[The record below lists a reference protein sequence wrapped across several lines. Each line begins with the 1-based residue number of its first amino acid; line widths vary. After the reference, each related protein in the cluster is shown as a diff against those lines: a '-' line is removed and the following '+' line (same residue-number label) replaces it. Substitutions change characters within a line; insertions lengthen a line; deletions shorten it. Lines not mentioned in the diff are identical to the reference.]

1 MIQVNADSF
10 CETLAFSR
18 SICIKSINRDYEE
31 CEVTEINKTD
41 IEELWDSSTV
51 YGESAA
57 WLESMYETY
66 LSNPDA
72 LEEKWRQY
80 FDSIPVRSNDH
91 VINGYPS
98 ASLSQEVSPREMR
111 DYFIHYARQKQTQGV
126 EAQTNFDHEKKQVH
140 VLQLINAYRFRGHQ
154 IANLNPLDGRREIEV
169 AELSLGYHALSE
181 NDLDTVFETGSL
193 ATKESLPLREIHR
206 IIQQTYCGTVGTEYM
221 HIMETAE
228 KRWIQQR
235 LETAR
240 GNASLNEVE
249 KINIL
254 QQLTEAEGLERYLHS
269 KYVGQKRFSLEGGE
283 SLIPL
288 LDELVQSAGAQK
300 VKEVVIGMAHR
311 GRLNVLVN
319 ILGKAP
325 HELFSEFD
333 GTKEVKELTGDVK
346 YHQGFSSD
354 MDTPGGP
361 VHLALAFNPS
371 HLEIVAPVVEGSVR
385 ARQWHRGD
393 REGNEVIPVQIHG
406 DAAFSGQGVVM
417 ETLQMSQSRGYL
429 THGTIHI
436 IVNNQIGF
444 TTSAQQDARST
455 YYCTDIAKMVGA
467 PIFHVNADDPEAVI
481 MVTRIALA
489 FRNKFKKDVV
499 IDMICYRRHGH
510 NEADE
515 PAATQPMMYKKIRA
529 LESTRAI
536 YAERVIQD
544 EVLTQEQCDIM
555 AKSVRS
561 ILESGKCVVPHKLPD
576 HKADLSTHI
585 NWSDYISDS
594 ILLDV
599 DTGVS
604 LTEFRD
610 VAKVFEH
617 LPEGFQLQPR
627 VNKVIAD
634 RLKMTAGALPIDWGY
649 AELMAYGTLL
659 KDGFSVRLS
668 GQDSGRGTFFHRHA
682 VLHNQLDGSS
692 YTPLRQLGD
701 KNSNFRV
708 FDSLLSELAVLGFE
722 YGFSTTEPKTLVL
735 WEAQFGDFANGAQ
748 IVIDQFISA
757 GEHKW
762 GRSSGLV
769 MLLPHGYEGQGAEHS
784 SARLERFLQLCSVHN
799 MQVCVP
805 TTPAQMY
812 HLLRRQMVRNCR
824 KPLIIMTPKSLLR
837 HKLCVSTLEDLTQ
850 GQFSWVLP
858 EVDEIDAS
866 QVKRVVICSGK
877 IYYELLEARRLNRI
891 HDIVIIRIEQIYP
904 FPGEQLDA
912 LLAQHTNTDELIW
925 CQEEPKNQGCWD
937 FIKLRIPALIN
948 ERWQLSYAGRE
959 PSSAPAV
966 GSAKLHAVEQRNIIN
981 TALAIEEDE

>member
-1 MIQVNADSF
+1 MTDV
-10 CETLAFSR
+10 
-18 SICIKSINRDYEE
+18 K
-31 CEVTEINKTD
+31 KTGMS
-41 IEELWDSSTV
+41 EFWQSSAV

-57 WLESMYETY
+57 WLESLYETY
-66 LSNPDA
+66 LSNPDQ
-72 LEEKWRQY
+72 LSVNWRQY
-80 FDSIPVRSNDH
+80 FDDIASNT
-91 VINGYPS
+91 NGS
-98 ASLSQEVSPREMR
+98 AGSTEMTNDFVQEVSPREMHN
-111 DYFIHYARQKQTQGV
+111 YFVEYAKQKHTRGFT
-126 EAQTNFDHEKKQVH
+126 ALKGFDHEKKQVQ

-154 IANLNPLDGRREIEV
+154 LANLNPLGGRRESQV
-169 AELSLGYHALSE
+169 AELSLDYHGLLQS
-181 NDLDTVFETGSL
+181 DLDSPFETGSL
-193 ATKESLPLREIHR
+193 AAAASLPLREIHQ

-221 HIMETAE
+221 HILETAE
-228 KRWIQQR
+228 KRWLQQR
-235 LETAR
+235 LEIAR
-240 GNASLNEVE
+240 GNAHLNEIE

-269 KYVGQKRFSLEGGE
+269 RYVGQKRFSLEGGE

-288 LDELVQSAGAQK
+288 LDELVQYAGINGI
-300 VKEVVIGMAHR
+300 KEVVIGMAHR

-319 ILGKAP
+319 ILGKTP
-325 HELFSEFD
+325 DELFSEFE
-333 GTKEVKELTGDVK
+333 GTKEVHELTGDVK
-346 YHQGFSSD
+346 YHLGFSSD

-429 THGTIHI
+429 THGTVHI
-436 IVNNQIGF
+436 IINNQIGF

-481 MVTRIALA
+481 MVTRFALEY
-489 FRNKFKKDVV
+489 RNKFKKDVV
-499 IDMICYRRHGH
+499 IDMVCYRRHGH

-529 LESTRAI
+529 LDSTRTI
-536 YAERVIQD
+536 YAQKIIAD
-544 EVLTQEQCDIM
+544 NVLSQQQCDTM
-555 AKSVRS
+555 AKSVRK
-561 ILESGKCVVPHKLPD
+561 ILESGQCVVPHKLPE
-576 HKADLSTHI
+576 HLADLSTHME
-585 NWSDYISDS
+585 WSGFICDS
-594 ILLDV
+594 ILQDV
-599 DTGVS
+599 DTTVS
-604 LTEFRD
+604 LARIRQ
-610 VAKVFEH
+610 VAKVFES
-617 LPEGFQLQPR
+617 LPAGFQLQPR
-627 VNKVIAD
+627 VEKIVAD
-634 RLKMTAGALPIDWGY
+634 RIKMTAGALSIDWGY
-649 AELMAYGTLL
+649 AELMAYGSLL
-659 KDGFSVRLS
+659 LDGFSVRLS

-682 VLHNQLDGSS
+682 VLHNQVDGSS
-692 YTPLRQLGD
+692 YMPLRELGD
-701 KNSNFRV
+701 DNSNFRV

-762 GRSSGLV
+762 GRASGLV
-769 MLLPHGYEGQGAEHS
+769 MLLPHGFEGQGAEHS

-805 TTPAQMY
+805 STPAQMF

-837 HKLCVSTLEDLTQ
+837 HKLCISTLDDLSN
-850 GQFSWVLP
+850 GGFEWVLP
-858 EVDEIDAS
+858 EVDTLEAKEI
-866 QVKRVVICSGK
+866 KRVVICSGK

-891 HDIVIIRIEQIYP
+891 TDVAILRIEQLYP

-912 LLAQHTNTDELIW
+912 LLAQYNNTNELIW
-925 CQEEPKNQGCWD
+925 CQEEPKNQGAWD
-937 FIKLRIPALIN
+937 FSKLRIPAFIHS
-948 ERWQLSYAGRE
+948 RWQLGYAGRE

-966 GSAKLHAVEQRNIIN
+966 GSAKLHAKQQLALIN
-981 TALAIEEDE
+981 TALGIYD

>member
-1 MIQVNADSF
+1 MAQ
-10 CETLAFSR
+10 
-18 SICIKSINRDYEE
+18 
-31 CEVTEINKTD
+31 INKTGMS
-41 IEELWDSSTV
+41 ELWGSSAF

-66 LSNPDA
+66 LSNPDK
-72 LEEKWRQY
+72 LETKWRQY
-80 FDSIPVRSNDH
+80 FDGIPRSNGAGG
-91 VINGYPS
+91 NGQTAPNVN
-98 ASLSQEVSPREMR
+98 QEISPREISPREMHN
-111 DYFIHYARQKQTQGV
+111 YFINYAQQKRARGFETQTG
-126 EAQTNFDHEKKQVH
+126 FDHEKKQVQ

-154 IANLNPLDGRREIEV
+154 VADLNPLDGRRESDV
-169 AELSLGYHALSE
+169 AELSLKYHELSE
-181 NDLDTVFETGSL
+181 SDLDTVFETGSL
-193 ATKESLPLREIHR
+193 AAAANLPLRKIHE
-206 IIQQTYCGTVGTEYM
+206 IIQQTYCGTIGSEYM
-221 HIMETAE
+221 HILETAE

-240 GNASLNEVE
+240 GNANLNEVE

-254 QQLTEAEGLERYLHS
+254 QQLTDAEGLERYLHS

-288 LDELVQSAGAQK
+288 LDELVQFAGTEK
-300 VKEVVIGMAHR
+300 IKEVVIGMAHR

-319 ILGKAP
+319 ILGKTP
-325 HELFSEFD
+325 HELFSEFE
-333 GTKEVKELTGDVK
+333 GTKEVNELTGDVK
-346 YHQGFSSD
+346 YHLGFASD

-467 PIFHVNADDPEAVI
+467 PVFHVNADDPEAVI
-481 MVTRIALA
+481 MVTRIALE

-499 IDMICYRRHGH
+499 IDMVCYRRHGH

-515 PAATQPMMYKKIRA
+515 PSATQPMMYKKIRA
-529 LESTRAI
+529 LDSTRTI
-536 YAERVIQD
+536 YANKIIKD
-544 EVLTQEQCDIM
+544 NVLTQEQCKTM
-555 AKSVRS
+555 AHSVRR
-561 ILESGKCVVPHKLPD
+561 ILESGECVVPHKLPEYQ
-576 HKADLSTHI
+576 ADLSTHI
-585 NWSDYISDS
+585 SWNEFISDS

-599 DTGVS
+599 DTSVT
-604 LTEFRD
+604 LEKIRD
-610 VAKVFEH
+610 VASVFENI
-617 LPEGFQLQPR
+617 PEGFQLQPR
-627 VNKVIAD
+627 VEKIVAD
-634 RLKMTAGALPIDWGY
+634 RLKMAAGALSIDWGY

-659 KDGFSVRLS
+659 KNGFSVRLS

-682 VLHNQLDGSS
+682 VLHNQLDGTS
-692 YTPLRQLGD
+692 YTPLRELGD
-701 KNSNFRV
+701 DNSNFRV

-748 IVIDQFISA
+748 VVIDQFISA

-762 GRSSGLV
+762 GRASGLV
-769 MLLPHGYEGQGAEHS
+769 MLLPHGFEGQGAEHS

-805 TTPAQMY
+805 STPAQMF
-812 HLLRRQMVRNCR
+812 HLLRRQMIRNCR

-837 HKLCVSTLEDLTQ
+837 HKLCISTLDDLTQ
-850 GQFSWVLP
+850 GRFNWVLP
-858 EVDEIDAS
+858 EMDDLDAEKI
-866 QVKRVVICSGK
+866 KRVVICSGK
-877 IYYELLEARRLNRI
+877 IYYELLEARRVNRI
-891 HDIVIIRIEQIYP
+891 HDIALLRIEQLYP
-904 FPGEQLDA
+904 FPGEQLDE
-912 LLAQHTNTDELIW
+912 LLELYKNTNELVW
-925 CQEEPKNQGCWD
+925 CQEEPKNQDGWD
-937 FIKLRIPALIN
+937 FSKLRIPAFIN
-948 ERWQLSYAGRE
+948 NRWQLGYAGRE

-966 GSAKLHAVEQRNIIN
+966 GSAKLHAKEQQAIIN
-981 TALAIEEDE
+981 TALNIPEE

>member
-1 MIQVNADSF
+1 MDQLTKTGMAD
-10 CETLAFSR
+10 
-18 SICIKSINRDYEE
+18 
-31 CEVTEINKTD
+31 
-41 IEELWDSSTV
+41 LWDASAF

-66 LSNPDA
+66 LSNPDL

-80 FDSIPVRSNDH
+80 FDSLAAFDGGH
-91 VINGYPS
+91 FS
-98 ASLSQEVSPREMR
+98 APQASDAADVAQQSEVSPKEMH
-111 DYFIHYARQKQTQGV
+111 DYFVNYAQLKHTRGF
-126 EAQTNFDHEKKQVH
+126 EAQTSFDHERKQVH

-154 IANLNPLDGRREIEV
+154 VAKINPLGGRREVEV
-169 AELSLGYHALSE
+169 DELSLEYHGFSE
-181 NDLDTVFETGSL
+181 ADFSTVFETGSL
-193 ATKESLPLREIHR
+193 AGAETLSLKEIHR
-206 IIQQTYCGTVGTEYM
+206 IVQQTYCHSIGSEYM
-221 HIMETAE
+221 HITETVE
-228 KRWIQQR
+228 KRWLQHR
-235 LETAR
+235 LETSR
-240 GNASLNEVE
+240 GRPNLNEIE

-254 QQLTEAEGLERYLHS
+254 QQLTDAEGLERYLHS

-288 LDELVQSAGAQK
+288 LDELVQFAGTQNI
-300 VKEVVIGMAHR
+300 KEVVIGMAHR

-319 ILGKAP
+319 ILGKTP
-325 HELFSEFD
+325 GELFQEFE
-333 GTKEVKELTGDVK
+333 GTKEIREHTGDVK
-346 YHQGFSSD
+346 YHLGFASD

-385 ARQWHRGD
+385 ARQWRRGD

-429 THGTIHI
+429 THGTVHI

-481 MVTRIALA
+481 MVTRMALE

-499 IDMICYRRHGH
+499 IDLMCYRRHGH

-515 PAATQPMMYKKIRA
+515 PSATQPMMYKKIRA
-529 LESTRAI
+529 LETTRTI
-536 YAERVIQD
+536 YAKKIAE
-544 EVLTQEQCDIM
+544 ENVLTEEQCKTM
-555 AKSVRS
+555 AQGVRE
-561 ILESGKCVVPHKLPD
+561 ILESGECVVPHKLPESQ
-576 HKADLSTHI
+576 ADMSTHVS
-585 NWSDYISDS
+585 WGEYTTDS
-594 ILLDV
+594 ILLEV
-599 DTGVS
+599 DTTIS
-604 LTEFRD
+604 LPRMRE
-610 VAKVFEH
+610 VAEAMVNV
-617 LPEGFQLQPR
+617 PENFQLQSR
-627 VNKVIAD
+627 VQKIVAD
-634 RLKMTAGALPIDWGY
+634 RNKMTAGALSIDWGY
-649 AELMAYGTLL
+649 AELLAYGSLL

-682 VLHNQLDGSS
+682 VFHNQSNGES
-692 YTPLRQLGD
+692 YAPLRELGG
-701 KNSNFRV
+701 NENNFRV

-748 IVIDQFISA
+748 VVIDQFISA

-762 GRSSGLV
+762 GKASGLV

-784 SARLERFLQLCSVHN
+784 SARLERYLQLCSVHN

-805 TTPAQMY
+805 STPAQMF

-837 HKLCVSTLEDLTQ
+837 HKLCVSTIDDITE
-850 GQFSWVLP
+850 GKFNGVLP
-858 EVDEIDAS
+858 ELDELDTDK
-866 QVKRVVICSGK
+866 VKRIVICSGK

-891 HDIVIIRIEQIYP
+891 DNIAILRAEQIYP

-912 LLAQHTNTDELIW
+912 LLSQYGNTNELIW
-925 CQEEPKNQGCWD
+925 CQEEPKNQGAWD
-937 FIKLRIPALIN
+937 FIKPRIPTLIDK
-948 ERWQLSYAGRE
+948 RWQLGYIGRQ

-966 GSAKLHAVEQRNIIN
+966 GSAKLHATEQQEIIN
-981 TALAIEEDE
+981 QALDIAEQ

>member
-1 MIQVNADSF
+1 MAQ
-10 CETLAFSR
+10 T
-18 SICIKSINRDYEE
+18 
-31 CEVTEINKTD
+31 NKTGMS
-41 IEELWDSSTV
+41 ELWQSSAV

-66 LSNPDA
+66 LSDPDK
-72 LEEKWRQY
+72 LEAKWRQY
-80 FDSIPVRSNDH
+80 FDGIPTKL
-91 VINGYPS
+91 NGR
-98 ASLSQEVSPREMR
+98 ADNGQNQADLNLELSREVSPREMH
-111 DYFIHYARQKQTQGV
+111 DYFVNYAEHKHTRGF
-126 EAQTNFDHEKKQVH
+126 EAQTSFDHEKKQVQ

-154 IANLNPLDGRREIEV
+154 VANLNPLGGRRETEI
-169 AELSLGYHALSE
+169 AELSLEYHGLSDNE
-181 NDLDTVFETGSL
+181 LDTQFETGSL
-193 ATKESLPLREIHR
+193 AAAANLSLREIHQ
-206 IIQQTYCGTVGTEYM
+206 IVQQTYCGTIGTEYM

-240 GNASLNEVE
+240 GRENLTEIE

-254 QQLTEAEGLERYLHS
+254 QQLTDAEGLERYLHS

-288 LDELVQSAGAQK
+288 LDELVQYAGTQK
-300 VKEVVIGMAHR
+300 IKEVVIGMAHR

-319 ILGKAP
+319 ILGKTP
-325 HELFSEFD
+325 HELFTEFE
-333 GTKEVKELTGDVK
+333 GTKEVHELTGDVK
-346 YHQGFSSD
+346 YHLGFSSD
-354 MDTPGGP
+354 MDTLGGP

-371 HLEIVAPVVEGSVR
+371 HLEIVGPVVEGSVR

-481 MVTRIALA
+481 MVTRIALE

-499 IDMICYRRHGH
+499 IDMVCYRRHGH

-515 PAATQPMMYKKIRA
+515 PSATQPMMYKKIKV

-536 YAERVIQD
+536 YVKKIIKD
-544 EVLTQEQCDIM
+544 NVLTQELCDTM
-555 AKSVRS
+555 AHSVRK
-561 ILESGKCVVPHKLPD
+561 ILESGECVVPHKLPE
-576 HKADLSTHI
+576 HLADLSTHI
-585 NWSDYISDS
+585 SWTGFLTDS
-594 ILLDV
+594 ILQDV
-599 DTGVS
+599 DT
-604 LTEFRD
+604 T
-610 VAKVFEH
+610 VALEKIREVATAFEQI
-617 LPEGFQLQPR
+617 PKDFQLQPR
-627 VNKVIAD
+627 VEKIVAD
-634 RLKMTAGALPIDWGY
+634 RLKMTAGALSIDWGY

-682 VLHNQLDGSS
+682 VLHNQLDGST
-692 YTPLRQLGD
+692 YTPLRELGN
-701 KNSNFRV
+701 KNTNFRV

-722 YGFSTTEPKTLVL
+722 YGFSTTDPETLVL

-762 GRSSGLV
+762 GRASGLV
-769 MLLPHGYEGQGAEHS
+769 MLLPHGFEGQGAEHS
-784 SARLERFLQLCSVHN
+784 SARLERYLQLCSVHN

-805 TTPAQMY
+805 TTPAQMF

-824 KPLIIMTPKSLLR
+824 KPLIVMTPKSLLR
-837 HKLCVSTLEDLTQ
+837 HKLCVSTLDDLTQ
-850 GQFSWVLP
+850 GGFNWVLP
-858 EVDEIDAS
+858 EIDEMDEK

-877 IYYELLEARRLNRI
+877 IYYELLEMRRVNRI
-891 HDIVIIRIEQIYP
+891 HDIAILRIEQIYP
-904 FPGEQLDA
+904 FPGEQLDVF
-912 LLAQHTNTDELIW
+912 LEQYTNTNELIW
-925 CQEEPKNQGCWD
+925 CQEEPKNQGGWD
-937 FIKLRIPALIN
+937 FCKLRIPAFIN
-948 ERWQLSYAGRE
+948 ERWQLGYAGRE

-966 GSAKLHAVEQRNIIN
+966 GSAKLHAKQQQELIKD
-981 TALAIEEDE
+981 ALCLNEPE